1 MARVDWARIP
11 RAGFLKTHEM
21 HEGEIKM
28 ASVLC
33 FRLVAMRRWVVN
45 WRKMVFSSTCRNL
58 ASGKVLQRKCCSLLP
73 ASADNKR
80 QQNEDRGKF
89 YTSPYAL
96 VLSGSICTALW
107 GSIHAECVGADSPG
121 KENDIPC
128 SSEKK
133 VHDKTPTKL
142 VRDASGRFSSVQ
154 KIQKNNSKKVLPINL
169 PNSRTTVKRKLH
181 YKSDGEEQDQV
192 CCKRKTRSLSV
203 RVSLFCLHLCQF
215 SLTTPHPSR
224 DICS

>member
-1 MARVDWARIP
+1 
-11 RAGFLKTHEM
+11 
-21 HEGEIKM
+21 M
-28 ASVLC
+28 ASVLLG
-33 FRLVAMRRWVVN
+33 FRLLAIRHSVVN
-45 WRKMVFSSTCRNL
+45 WRKIAFSSTCRNL
-58 ASGKVLQRKCCSLLP
+58 ASGKVFQRKCCSLLP

-89 YTSPYAL
+89 YTTISPYEL

-107 GSIHAECVGADSPG
+107 GSIHAECVGEDSPG

-133 VHDKTPTKL
+133 FHDKTPTKL

-154 KIQKNNSKKVLPINL
+154 KIPKNNNNRVLPMNL

-181 YKSDGEEQDQV
+181 YESDGEEQDQG
-192 CCKRKTRSLSV
+192 C
-203 RVSLFCLHLCQF
+203 
-215 SLTTPHPSR
+215 
-224 DICS
+224 